1 MPSANACDRD
11 LAEVDLGHGHEPL
24 KALYRT
30 TLSAVQRNPWLRV
43 YYQRLKKNGKLP
55 KVAPSLMGG
64 PSSG

>member
-30 TLSAVQRNPWLRV
+30 TLSAGQRNPWLRV